1 MCLIGKH
8 QCNNLTSLIQIQK
21 ELCEQQKDV
30 LKQQKEVVTSLNQ
43 FLMSQKLFQ
52 QQLLLLSQSKS
63 LSTFQHLST
72 PTSFQQQ
79 PEPMSLGVFRQQ
91 TAPTSISLST
101 FQQQAVPMSVGMF
114 QQTTPTSLSIYQ
126 QQTAP
131 TSLSV
136 YQQQTAPTSFQQQ
149 TTPTSLSAFQISPT
163 TSLGALSIRHQG
175 ADSLPFEQTMQLQ
188 QSSSK
193 QGPSMLQYSDNTSSA
208 QHSDLETLLSDLD
221 DIDDDYL
228 SSSSSTINK
237 SIEGHWKQPVI
248 PSNQLQQ
255 NPSSSQGVPHEEPS
269 YCPSP
274 PPFPSPAK
282 LIPVSEV
289 LKEHPGSDVASLR
302 DLTIALARDSIFGR
316 DELSHCS
323 LSGRKNTTTLDSKKL
338 DYIKKV
344 VYSRCPKKSL
354 AEFEF
359 IWGLCR
365 SSLSKCCQGLRT
377 SARRKL

>member
-1 MCLIGKH
+1 MSVCLIGKDK
-8 QCNNLTSLIQIQK
+8 CNDLASLILIQK
-21 ELCEQQKDV
+21 QLCEQQKDV
-30 LKQQKEVVTSLNQ
+30 IKQQKEVLTSINE

-63 LSTFQHLST
+63 LSTFQQLTT
-72 PTSFQQQ
+72 PTSSNTFQQQ
-79 PEPMSLGVFRQQ
+79 AVPMSLGTFQQQ

-101 FQQQAVPMSVGMF
+101 FQQQPVPMSVGM
-114 QQTTPTSLSIYQ
+114 
-126 QQTAP
+126 
-131 TSLSV
+131 
-136 YQQQTAPTSFQQQ
+136 FQQQ
-149 TTPTSLSAFQISPT
+149 TTPTSLSTHQQQITPT
-163 TSLGALSIRHQG
+163 TSLGALSLQQQG
-175 ADSLPFEQTMQLQ
+175 TLSLPFEQTMQLQ

-193 QGPSMLQYSDNTSSA
+193 QQPSMLQYSGNTSSA
-208 QHSDLETLLSDLD
+208 PHSDLETLLSDLD

-228 SSSSSTINK
+228 SSSSSAINK
-237 SIEGHWKQPVI
+237 SIESHWKQPVFS
-248 PSNQLQQ
+248 SNQLQQ
-255 NPSSSQGVPHEEPS
+255 NPSSSQGEVLHEES
-269 YCPSP
+269 LYCPSP

-282 LIPVSEV
+282 FIPVGEV

-316 DELSHCS
+316 DELSHSS

-338 DYIKKV
+338 DYIKKI

-354 AEFEF
+354 AEFEI

-365 SSLSKCCQGLRT
+365 SSLSKCCQTLRT